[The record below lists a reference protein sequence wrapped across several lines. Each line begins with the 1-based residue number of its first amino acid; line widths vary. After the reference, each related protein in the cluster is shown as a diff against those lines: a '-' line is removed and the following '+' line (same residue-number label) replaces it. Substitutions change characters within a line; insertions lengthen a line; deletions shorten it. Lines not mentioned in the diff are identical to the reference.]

1 MREESWFVQKFSLSP
16 CFSLRIS
23 RLPGSTSSEYL
34 LASGFPALLSGLLTG
49 SSPVASIFKC
59 IGLVCPANLPWP
71 NLVFVK
77 SGQALGPGQAWPV
90 LFHFLVCQFGM
101 TSHHS
106 LVCMAPATASAV
118 NLAGQVAS
126 KGNFVFLAFEMSF
139 VITNFISGYEQSL
152 SPPHWGAQLQVKLL
166 FYPRR
171 CSKTTSL
178 LRSLGFRQIW

>member
-1 MREESWFVQKFSLSP
+1 M
-16 CFSLRIS
+16 
-23 RLPGSTSSEYL
+23 
-34 LASGFPALLSGLLTG
+34 ASVVP
-49 SSPVASIFKC
+49 
-59 IGLVCPANLPWP
+59 
-71 NLVFVK
+71 
-77 SGQALGPGQAWPV
+77 
-90 LFHFLVCQFGM
+90 FLVGQFEI

-166 FYPRR
+166 FYPGGVPRQLR
-171 CSKTTSL
+171 SSGHGLLLGQLLCSATSFASRMALTPVIGPMFSGKSSFL
-178 LRSLGFRQIW
+178 LNWASFRQTQIRLSVRAGRFHSLGFRQIL

>member
-1 MREESWFVQKFSLSP
+1 M
-16 CFSLRIS
+16 
-23 RLPGSTSSEYL
+23 
-34 LASGFPALLSGLLTG
+34 ASVVP
-49 SSPVASIFKC
+49 
-59 IGLVCPANLPWP
+59 
-71 NLVFVK
+71 
-77 SGQALGPGQAWPV
+77 
-90 LFHFLVCQFGM
+90 FLVGQFEI

-178 LRSLGFRQIW
+178 LRSRSPPWTASLQCYVFRFENGAHSGDRPDV